1 MMRFQLVSVSGTKFD
16 DEAYEVLVPTR
27 AGTVGIFEQH
37 MPMISA
43 AQPGVLRIRKKS
55 SDPDSALE
63 NFAIS
68 GGIVEVDGKT
78 VRFIADEV
86 TSTEEVSEAEA
97 AAALKRAQELIKSA
111 PNQTALNEAH
121 RLLHHSSAKLELAKL
136 KKRHHHRPTPPSSYS
151 A

>member
-43 AQPGVLRIRKKS
+43 AQPGVLSVRKKS

-86 TSTEEVSEAEA
+86 TSSEEVSEAEA
-97 AAALKRAQELIKSA
+97 TTALKRAQELVRNA
-111 PNQTALNEAH
+111 PNQTALHEAQ
-121 RLLHHSSAKLELAKL
+121 RLLQHSSAKLHLAGL
-136 KKRHHHRPTPPSSYS
+136 KKRHHR
-151 A
+151 